1 MLEQIELNWI
11 LSLKSREDKSRNL
24 VGGIPMIKNQKK
36 KKEKRNERVGK
47 SKKNALLGEII
58 S

>member
-1 MLEQIELNWI
+1 MLDLIPIYLL

-47 SKKNALLGEII
+47 SKKT

>member
-1 MLEQIELNWI
+1 VLEQIEFNWI

-24 VGGIPMIKNQKK
+24 VGGIPMIKNQKN

-47 SKKNALLGEII
+47 SKNA